1 MTQGRPTVYDVA
13 DEAGVS
19 IATVSRYFSNPDAVA
34 ARTRDRVSAAVTALG
49 YVQNSAARRLAGGNN
64 ETIALCLPDFDEPD
78 TPLNLSA
85 SDGTVATVRGE
96 DAFGAGA
103 DGLFFGEIIRGVE
116 VEARRLGTAVTIVI
130 GRVGDPEL
138 DARLRRLMGR
148 VDGVVA
154 VAGSLSGPQV
164 EMLARQMPVA
174 LTSDAGSEPG
184 VDHVRTDN
192 DAGMYAMTSHL
203 LETHAL
209 RRPVFLAGPEESPDS
224 SVRFDAYRRSLADHG
239 LPVPDVPDL
248 SGDFTRT
255 AGRHMGVRLLS
266 QGLSGQDDAPDA
278 IVCANDQTALGV
290 MDVLGPAGDPDPRG
304 RGRHRVR
311 RHRARPVLATAP
323 DHRRTVDG
331 GPGTGGLRPARRTD
345 RRAAPRGGCCG
356 RCGERPCGGT
366 CCHRRAVCA
375 LRQCAHPAGASA
387 AARQLRLRVTWAGA
401 CV

>member
-13 DEAGVS
+13 AEAGVS

-116 VEARRLGTAVTIVI
+116 VEARRLGVAVTIVI

-203 LETHAL
+203 LETHDV

-224 SVRFDAYRRSLADHG
+224 SVRFDAYRRSLGDHG
-239 LPVPDVPDL
+239 VPVPQVPDL

-290 MDVLGPAGDPDPRG
+290 MDVLGSAGVRIPEDVAVTGYDGTVLAQYSQPPLTTVEQSMEALGRAAFVRLAARIADRHHEEGAADDAGDS
-304 RGRHRVR
+304 
-311 RHRARPVLATAP
+311 AT
-323 DHRRTVDG
+323 
-331 GPGTGGLRPARRTD
+331 
-345 RRAAPRGGCCG
+345 
-356 RCGERPCGGT
+356 GERAVVGEQSVPSDNVLILPVRLLLRASCGCG
-366 CCHRRAVCA
+366 
-375 LRQCAHPAGASA
+375 
-387 AARQLRLRVTWAGA
+387 
-401 CV
+401 